1 MMIQAAIMGVFN
13 TFLMQCESL
22 FDSVVSGW
30 NNFFP
35 IADPTW
41 MFLGVLSVVLFAPLL
56 FNRLRLPHIIGM
68 ILAGLVIGPNGLN
81 ILSRDDSFELFGK
94 VGLYY
99 IMFLASLEV
108 NMQEM
113 KQSKAG
119 ALLMGLAVFTI
130 PILLG
135 LVTNIFVLKYSFI
148 ASLLLASM
156 YASYTLISYPIVAR
170 YGLSRLR
177 CVNFVVGGAMITDTL
192 TLFVLAIIAGT
203 FTGEANGWFVLFMLL
218 KLLAIAAVIIFLFPR
233 IARYFFR
240 NYNDSVIQYIFVM
253 MMLFLGAG
261 LMELAGMEGI
271 LGAFITGLVLNPLI
285 PHSSPLMRRIDF
297 VGNAIF
303 IPYFLIGVGMM
314 IDIRVLF
321 NGGGSLLVAAVMIST
336 ALIGKWVAS
345 FLVAKRYRM
354 SWNEQG
360 LMFGLSTSQAAA
372 TLAAAFVGHGII
384 LSDGSRLLNDDVLNG
399 TILLILATCL
409 VSSIISD
416 RASRKLIVSGALSS
430 NPVGISSKKT
440 LLALANP
447 NMVDKLMDLALLIR
461 KENSPVPLSAINVV
475 LDEDKS
481 RQGGATKLLD
491 AAANIAASVNVPLLT
506 KMLLTTNLAHGII
519 HEVKENDY
527 RELILGFHKRETAN
541 DSFLGNVLPEVLNAI
556 DCQVIMARMNIPLNT
571 VRTIHITFPAK
582 AEYEAGFSY
591 WVEETARMASGLDC
605 RIMYHGHP
613 DTMGKIKGLLKEF
626 SPVDAQF
633 FDTDGGNDL
642 KRLSKI
648 VKEDH
653 LLIVVS
659 ARRGSIS
666 FRPSHDHI
674 FVQLQRDYPNTSV
687 LLIYPNGYKVEGG
700 ETH

>member
-1 MMIQAAIMGVFN
+1 MIFI
-13 TFLMQCESL
+13 SL
-22 FDSVVSGW
+22 FPVT
-30 NNFFP
+30 
-35 IADPTW
+35 DPTW
-41 MFLGVLSVVLFAPLL
+41 IFLGVLCIVLFAPLL
-56 FNRLRLPHIIGM
+56 FNKLRMPHIIGM
-68 ILAGLVIGPNGLN
+68 ILAGLLIGPNGLN
-81 ILSRDDSFELFGK
+81 ILERDSSFELFGK

-113 KQSKAG
+113 KQSRNG
-119 ALLMGLAVFTI
+119 ALLMGLAVFAI

-135 LVTNIFVLKYSFI
+135 LGANIFILKYDFI

-203 FTGEANGWFVLFMLL
+203 FTGEADAWFVVFMLF
-218 KLLAIAAVIIFLFPR
+218 KLLAIAAIIIFLFPR

-253 MMLFLGAG
+253 VMLFLGAG
-261 LMELAGMEGI
+261 MMELAGMEGI

-321 NGGGSLLVAAVMIST
+321 NGGGSLLVAGVMIAT
-336 ALIGKWVAS
+336 ALIGKWIAS
-345 FLVAKRYRM
+345 FLVARRYQM
-354 SWNEQG
+354 SNNEHA

-416 RASRKLIVSGALSS
+416 RASRRLIVSGTVLN
-430 NPVGISSKKT
+430 NPVSISSKKT
-440 LLALANP
+440 LIALANP
-447 NMVDKLMDLALLIR
+447 NMVDKLMDLALLVR
-461 KENSPVPLSAINVV
+461 KENSTIPLSAITVV

-481 RQGGATKLLD
+481 LQTGATKLLD
-491 AAANIAASVNVPLLT
+491 NAANIAASVNVPLLT
-506 KMLLTTNLAHGII
+506 KMRLTTNLAHGII

-556 DCQVIMARMNIPLNT
+556 DCQVVMARMNIPLNT

-582 AEYEAGFSY
+582 AEYEAGFAY

-605 RIMYHGHP
+605 KMMYHGHP
-613 DTMGKIKGLLKEF
+613 DTMDKIREQLKEC
-626 SPVDAQF
+626 PPLNALF
-633 FDTDGGNDL
+633 FETDGGNDL

-648 VKEDH
+648 IREDH

-666 FRPSHDHI
+666 FRPSLDHV

>member
-1 MMIQAAIMGVFN
+1 MIFSSM
-13 TFLMQCESL
+13 
-22 FDSVVSGW
+22 
-30 NNFFP
+30 FP
-35 IADPTW
+35 VTDPTW
-41 MFLGVLSVVLFAPLL
+41 IFLGVLCIVLFAPLL
-56 FNRLRLPHIIGM
+56 FNKLRMPHIIGM
-68 ILAGLVIGPNGLN
+68 ILAGLLIGPNGLN
-81 ILSRDDSFELFGK
+81 ILERDSSFELFGK

-113 KQSKAG
+113 KQSKSG
-119 ALLMGLAVFTI
+119 ALLMGLAVFAI
-130 PILLG
+130 PIILG
-135 LVTNIFVLKYSFI
+135 LGANMFILEYDFI

-192 TLFVLAIIAGT
+192 TLFVLAIVAGT
-203 FTGEANGWFVLFMLL
+203 FTGEADAWFVVFMLL
-218 KLLAIAAVIIFLFPR
+218 KLLAIAAIIIFLFPR
-233 IARYFFR
+233 VARYFFR

-253 MMLFLGAG
+253 VMLFLGAG
-261 LMELAGMEGI
+261 MMELAGMEGI

-321 NGGGSLLVAAVMIST
+321 DGGGSLLVAGIMIAT
-336 ALIGKWVAS
+336 ALTGKWIAS
-345 FLVAKRYRM
+345 FLVARRFRM

-399 TILLILATCL
+399 TIVLILATCI

-416 RASRKLIVSGALSS
+416 RASRKLIVSGAVL
-430 NPVGISSKKT
+430 NKPVGISSKKT
-440 LLALANP
+440 LIALANP
-447 NMVDKLMDLALLIR
+447 KMVDKLMDLALLVR
-461 KENSPVPLSAINVV
+461 KENSTIPLSAITVV

-481 RQGGATKLLD
+481 LQTGATKLLD
-491 AAANIAASVNVPLLT
+491 NAANIAASVNVPLLT
-506 KMLLTTNLAHGII
+506 KMRLTTNLAHGII

-527 RELILGFHKRETAN
+527 RELILGFHKKETAN
-541 DSFLGNVLPEVLNAI
+541 DSFLGNVLPEVLNAL
-556 DCQVIMARMNIPLNT
+556 DCQVVMARMNIPLNT

-582 AEYEAGFSY
+582 AEYEAGFTY
-591 WVEETARMASGLDC
+591 WVEETARMASGLNC
-605 RIMYHGHP
+605 RMMYHGHP
-613 DTMGKIKGLLKEF
+613 DTMNKIKTLLKGYA
-626 SPVDAQF
+626 PIDAQF
-633 FDTDGGNDL
+633 FETDGGNDL

-648 VKEDH
+648 VREDH